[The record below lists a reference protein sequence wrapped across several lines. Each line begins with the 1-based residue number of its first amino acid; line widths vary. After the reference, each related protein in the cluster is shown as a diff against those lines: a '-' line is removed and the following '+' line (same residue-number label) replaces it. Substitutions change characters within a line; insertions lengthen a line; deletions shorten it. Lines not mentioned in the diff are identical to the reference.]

1 MIAIGC
7 LALIILPLLGLALG
21 GMVDGPDGA
30 TWGAIIGLVV
40 ALGISGFMGYALVK
54 IGRRR

>member
-7 LALIILPLLGLALG
+7 LALVVLPLLGLALG
-21 GMVDGPDGA
+21 GMLGGPDGA
-30 TWGAIIGLVV
+30 TWGAIAGLVV
-40 ALGISGFMGYALVK
+40 ALGISAFTGYALVK